1 MNVDKLLLRMRIV
14 FYGILGRGT
23 IMVEKEVTVALV
35 GNPNAG
41 KTTIF
46 NNLTGGRQH
55 VGNYPGVTVEKKE
68 GYRSFKNKNFVI
80 VDLPGTYSLTAY
92 SLEEVVTRNFIVN
105 DKPDVVI
112 DIADMSNLER
122 NLYLTVQ
129 LLELGHPLILALNMV
144 DVAESSGLKVND
156 TKLSEGLGGIPVVR
170 TVGVRKEGMDV
181 LLNIASQASESK
193 QTVVFKLDYGNDV
206 EDAIKKMEP
215 LLTPLRHKLNFSE
228 RWLALKLLGN
238 DGDIME
244 SLSVLPESGQIL
256 VTINEIRAEISKRLG
271 EEVELFI
278 AGQRYQFVGKVY
290 QYAVDTHMV
299 ESVTI
304 SDKIDMFL
312 TNRMFGLPIFFALM
326 WIVFN
331 LVFTLGKVPSDF
343 IQSGFG
349 LLGKYLGTMLTDVQ
363 LKSLVVDGIVGGV
376 GSVLVFIPSILL
388 LFLSIAIL
396 EDTGYMARA
405 AFIMDRVM
413 SKFGLHG
420 KSFIPLLLGFG
431 CSATAMMGTRTLENP
446 RDRIITM
453 LVTPLMS
460 CSAKLPVYTIL
471 IAAFFDEKVAGN
483 VLFSIYVLGIILSM
497 VMARIFR
504 STLFEGESEPFIME
518 LPPYRMPMA
527 KSVLIH
533 MWERSILYLKKAG
546 TIILAASVLMWFFT
560 TYPQNV
566 EYSRNYQAL
575 IERTEGIYT
584 QHIREEVLSQLQI
597 EDIDHNKELAAMVGK
612 IKTTEENFEEQTKEV
627 DEVSLQYVDLENSKI
642 ALMKQI
648 ENQNKEL
655 FPYAAKYVELSQKL
669 EDEKE
674 RIQNEKAGEKLEKSY
689 AGQFGKLV
697 EPIIA
702 PLGFDWRIGISLVS
716 GVTAKEVVVSTM
728 GTMYSIG
735 DGKENTGSL
744 KKALV
749 NDEHMNPLIA
759 YSMMIFVLI
768 YSPCLAALAVM
779 KRETGSWKWP
789 TVSMVYATSLAW
801 IVTFIVYR
809 CGKLLGFG
817 G

>member
-1 MNVDKLLLRMRIV
+1 
-14 FYGILGRGT
+14 
-23 IMVEKEVTVALV
+23 MVEKKITVALV

-68 GYRSFKNKNFVI
+68 GYRNFKNIEFLI

-92 SLEEVVTRNFIVN
+92 SLEEVVARNFIVN

-112 DIADMSNLER
+112 DIADTSNLER

-144 DVAESSGLKVND
+144 DVAESTGLKVDD

-181 LLNIASQASESK
+181 LLTVASKVSNIK
-193 QTVVFKLDYGNDV
+193 QTVEFKLDYGNDV
-206 EDAIKKMEP
+206 EDAIKTLEP
-215 LLTPLRHKLNFSE
+215 FLVALHLKLNFSE

-238 DGDIME
+238 DGDIIE
-244 SLSVLPESGQIL
+244 SLSELPEADQIMAAA
-256 VTINEIRAEISKRLG
+256 NEIRTELSKRLG
-271 EEVELFI
+271 EEAELFI

-290 QYAVDTHMV
+290 QHAVDTRMV
-299 ESVTI
+299 DSVTI
-304 SDKIDMFL
+304 SDKIDLFL

-331 LVFTLGKVPSDF
+331 LVFTLGKIPSDW

-349 LLGKYLGTMLTDVQ
+349 LLGKYLGTMITDDQ
-363 LKSLVVDGIVGGV
+363 LKSLVVDGVVGGV

-396 EDTGYMARA
+396 EDTGYMARV

-413 SKFGLHG
+413 GKFGLHG

-471 IAAFFDEKVAGN
+471 IAAFFNEKIAGN
-483 VLFSIYVLGIILSM
+483 VLFSIYVLGIVLSM
-497 VMARIFR
+497 VMARVFR
-504 STLFEGESEPFIME
+504 STLFEGESEPFVME

-533 MWERSILYLKKAG
+533 MWERSMLYLKKAG

-560 TYPQNV
+560 TYPKDV
-566 EYSRNYQAL
+566 EYSRNYEAL
-575 IERTEGIYT
+575 IEQVEGIHAK
-584 QHIREEVLSQLQI
+584 HISEEVLSKLNI
-597 EDIDHNKELAAMVGK
+597 EDIEKNRELADMVGK
-612 IKTTEENFEEQTKEV
+612 IKVAEERFANQTKEI
-627 DEVSLQYVDLENSKI
+627 EEGSLQYIELENNKNVI
-642 ALMKQI
+642 MKQI
-648 ENQNKEL
+648 ENQNPNL
-655 FPYAAKYVELSQKL
+655 FSYAVKYVELTKNA

-674 RIQNEKAGEKLEKSY
+674 KIENEKSGEQLEKSY
-689 AGQFGKLV
+689 AGRFGKFV
-697 EPIIA
+697 EPVIA

-735 DGKENTGSL
+735 DGKENNGNL
-744 KKALV
+744 KKALAS
-749 NDEHMNPLIA
+749 DEHMNPLIA
-759 YSMMIFVLI
+759 YSMMVFVLI

-789 TVSMVYATSLAW
+789 IVSMVYATSLAW
-801 IVTFIVYR
+801 IVTFIVYQG
-809 CGKLLGFG
+809 GKLLGFG